1 MQAKTP
7 TQKQPPPGATRPL
20 PDLSD
25 MDHFHRMVAS
35 GKLADVLAKI
45 GKP

>member
-1 MQAKTP
+1 MQAKPTP
-7 TQKQPPPGATRPL
+7 KKVPVPWAPTPA
-20 PDLSD
+20 PDLRD
-25 MDHFHRMVAS
+25 MDHFHQMVAS